1 MSGWSLFLL
10 IYFIVY
16 FVITFVAKTI
26 IVAKRIGKNPL
37 VLPRDDSAYG
47 LVGFYFKITL
57 IFLFV
62 YVLTLVIFP
71 EGYEYFLPLQY
82 LESATLRAIG
92 STLLIFALVWTIIAQ
107 IHMKD
112 SWRIGIDTEKKS
124 ELIKSG
130 LFKYCRNP
138 VFFGMILSLL
148 GLFMI
153 LPNALSA
160 GFFILSYVLI
170 QIQIRLEEAFL
181 MNEYGEEYRNYK
193 NTVPRFLGK

>member
-16 FVITFVAKTI
+16 FGITFVAKTI

-148 GLFMI
+148 GLFLV

-160 GFFILSYVLI
+160 GFFILSYILI

-193 NTVPRFLGK
+193 NTVPRFF